1 MSDSYPELIRA
12 EPLITE
18 ILKVEEEKFS
28 ILLNRG
34 MEILNDNLN
43 KDFECIKCEN
53 KEFVE
58 GKINTTGS
66 GLSKFFN
73 IQLHTFQTISCSE
86 CGYTDLFRREKS
98 SFLSRLLQFFTN

>member
-1 MSDSYPELIRA
+1 MSTQILLPELF
-12 EPLITE
+12 PN
-18 ILKVEEEKFS
+18 
-28 ILLNRG
+28 LLAQKWSNKN
-34 MEILNDNLN
+34 MNDNLN
-43 KDFECIKCEN
+43 EDFECIKCEN

>member
-1 MSDSYPELIRA
+1 MFCPKCEKEIADKSKLCPECGENLSGG
-12 EPLITE
+12 
-18 ILKVEEEKFS
+18 K
-28 ILLNRG
+28 N
-34 MEILNDNLN
+34 MNDNLN

-86 CGYTDLFRREKS
+86 CGYTELFKREKS
-98 SFLSRLLQFFTN
+98 SFWSRLLQFFTN

>member
-1 MSDSYPELIRA
+1 MSTQILLPELF
-12 EPLITE
+12 PN
-18 ILKVEEEKFS
+18 
-28 ILLNRG
+28 LLAQKWSNKN
-34 MEILNDNLN
+34 MNDNLN

-53 KEFVE
+53 IEFVE

>member
-1 MSDSYPELIRA
+1 MFTQILLPELF
-12 EPLITE
+12 PN
-18 ILKVEEEKFS
+18 
-28 ILLNRG
+28 LLAQKWSNKN
-34 MEILNDNLN
+34 MNDNLN

-73 IQLHTFQTISCSE
+73 IQLHRFQTISCSE

>member
-1 MSDSYPELIRA
+1 MSIQILLPELF
-12 EPLITE
+12 PN
-18 ILKVEEEKFS
+18 
-28 ILLNRG
+28 LLAQKWSNKN
-34 MEILNDNLN
+34 MNDNLN

-53 KEFVE
+53 IEFVE

>member
-1 MSDSYPELIRA
+1 MFTQILLPELF
-12 EPLITE
+12 PN
-18 ILKVEEEKFS
+18 
-28 ILLNRG
+28 LLAQKWSNKN
-34 MEILNDNLN
+34 MNDNLN

-53 KEFVE
+53 IEFVE

-73 IQLHTFQTISCSE
+73 IQLHTFQAISCSE

>member
-1 MSDSYPELIRA
+1 MSTQILLPELF
-12 EPLITE
+12 PN
-18 ILKVEEEKFS
+18 
-28 ILLNRG
+28 LLAQKWSNKN
-34 MEILNDNLN
+34 MNDNLN
-43 KDFECIKCEN
+43 KHFECMKCEN
-53 KEFVE
+53 KEIVE

>member
-1 MSDSYPELIRA
+1 MS
-12 EPLITE
+12 TQ
-18 ILKVEEEKFS
+18 
-28 ILLNRG
+28 ILLQELFPNLLAQKWSNKN
-34 MEILNDNLN
+34 MNDNLN

>member
-1 MSDSYPELIRA
+1 MFTQILLPELF
-12 EPLITE
+12 PN
-18 ILKVEEEKFS
+18 
-28 ILLNRG
+28 LLAQKWSNKN
-34 MEILNDNLN
+34 MNDNLN

-53 KEFVE
+53 IEFVE

>member
-1 MSDSYPELIRA
+1 MFTQILLPELF
-12 EPLITE
+12 PN
-18 ILKVEEEKFS
+18 
-28 ILLNRG
+28 LLAQKWSNKN
-34 MEILNDNLN
+34 MNDNLN

>member
-1 MSDSYPELIRA
+1 MSTQILLPELF
-12 EPLITE
+12 PN
-18 ILKVEEEKFS
+18 
-28 ILLNRG
+28 LLAQKWSNKN
-34 MEILNDNLN
+34 MNDNLN

>member
-1 MSDSYPELIRA
+1 MSTQILLPELF
-12 EPLITE
+12 PN
-18 ILKVEEEKFS
+18 
-28 ILLNRG
+28 LLAQKWSNKN
-34 MEILNDNLN
+34 MNDNLN

-53 KEFVE
+53 IEFVE

-66 GLSKFFN
+66 GLSKFFK

>member
-1 MSDSYPELIRA
+1 MF
-12 EPLITE
+12 TQ
-18 ILKVEEEKFS
+18 
-28 ILLNRG
+28 ILLQELFPNLLAQKWSNKN
-34 MEILNDNLN
+34 MNDNLN